1 MRGRSLIAISLAL
14 ATLSAATLPA
24 AAGDW
29 LFWRREKGPYD
40 PYVYR
45 PEPRNYYPYYNSGYW
60 VPDYVVR
67 AKPKPI
73 YVLPPYYQAWG
84 YPREYRYYGYEEGP
98 IK

>member
-1 MRGRSLIAISLAL
+1 MRHKSLIATSLAL
-14 ATLSAATLPA
+14 ATLVAVPLPA
-24 AAGDW
+24 VAGDW
-29 LFWRREKGPYD
+29 LFWRRHDGYD

-60 VPDYVVR
+60 VPDYVIR

-84 YPREYRYYGYEEGP
+84 YPRDFGYYEDPGRL
-98 IK
+98 K

>member
-1 MRGRSLIAISLAL
+1 MRRKSLIAIPLAL
-14 ATLSAATLPA
+14 ATLVAAPLSA

-29 LFWRREKGPYD
+29 RFWRRGDDGLD

-67 AKPKPI
+67 AKPKPV

-84 YPREYRYYGYEEGP
+84 YPRDFGYYDEGR